1 VSIFSVFNVGL
12 TGGTTSKVEFTI
24 GGIGGRI
31 GLTTTTAGTILT
43 TAGTVGTVGFTIGVL
58 WTLLNLP
65 DLNGNTTLMVNIYI
79 ILHILH
85 SDSHKID

>member
-1 VSIFSVFNVGL
+1 MSIFSVFNVGL

-24 GGIGGRI
+24 GGRSE
-31 GLTTTTAGTILT
+31 LTTTAGTILT